1 MTCDCTRHLTKLYDS
16 MAKLKMDGD
25 SKMAVGMWAKDGE
38 YVQFS
43 QKCDCDGKVSE
54 PASHRRCGAAQKP
67 RVIFQSDQKV

>member
-1 MTCDCTRHLTKLYDS
+1 

-43 QKCDCDGKVSE
+43 QKCDCDGKVRE
-54 PASHRRCGAAQKP
+54 TAPASQRYAGGVQKP
-67 RVIFQSDQKV
+67 RLNT